1 MSKRKSENKTADED
15 HKKKSVSPLTF
26 NILDAIRSLKN
37 PLGSSASAI
46 LKVLINLNQ
55 YDKDRSK
62 QLNKILKN
70 AVENGLLIQIKQ
82 SYLVKDDPLFEDL
95 TEKIEIVTEITFE
108 DGPSVKKGDHVVI
121 GYKVYA
127 YIYM

>member
-1 MSKRKSENKTADED
+1 MSKRKSEIKTADED
-15 HKKKSVSPLTF
+15 HKKKSVSPLTL

-46 LKVLINLNQ
+46 LKVLININQ

-82 SYLVKDDPLFEDL
+82 SYLVKDDPLYEDL
-95 TEKIEIVTEITFE
+95 AEKIEIVTEIIFE